1 LLLIGL
7 VTVTLHLTEVE
18 KFAVLV
24 RRARPERASRER
36 NLMDERRPKIQKP
49 LAFPEE
55 SRSEAPRVS
64 REGSESSPARPR
76 RESPAIPES
85 LMEEVLDR
93 KNLEEALEHQ
103 LVDRK
108 GAD

>member
-1 LLLIGL
+1 VDDL
-7 VTVTLHLTEVE
+7 
-18 KFAVLV
+18 
-24 RRARPERASRER
+24 
-36 NLMDERRPKIQKP
+36 RPKIQKA

-55 SRSEAPRVS
+55 SRSEAPRAS

-93 KNLEEALEHQ
+93 RKIGLPRL
-103 LVDRK
+103 LVASER
-108 GAD
+108 